1 MKETKKTAKRT
12 KMAAVSMALAA
23 MMAGQTVVV
32 MAGESDSN
40 VLYTFPLTDGIEI
53 EASTMDFNRDKTQ
66 YIDQVY
72 EERTN
77 VKIDWNISPVAD
89 WSTTLNLR
97 LNSGELPDLMLIN
110 KSLTNQFA
118 EEGYFVDFAEYLD
131 QMPNLSAWIEKI
143 PAIYNDTVDGDG
155 HLYCLTTFN
164 TRGQVPRQSIYRKD
178 IWEKEGLEAPTTIDE
193 LYDQLVQ
200 LKEKYPDSVPVV
212 NRWGA
217 SNLIGQLAVLYNT
230 KYDFYLNSDT
240 NTYEYGPA
248 TEKFKSAIQT
258 LQKFY
263 EAGLIDPEFATISDD
278 QFVERITSGK
288 ALFMFSEYLCC
299 MNTENQGDWNGN
311 GRVNNPDFDLEP
323 LTPLATEYG
332 SGKIEVQSPTA
343 RGGYAIAIN
352 ADSEYVDQL
361 VALVD
366 YQLSDEMIDLVNWG
380 IEGETYDIEDG
391 KKTWMIDNDKKKELG
406 LDARSGMWIPIDQ
419 DCSDSSLSEID
430 IENTMAANAKV
441 SDFAFYDAK
450 KTLSFT
456 AEEQDTISEIMTPVK
471 TYVDEEVMNFIT
483 GKKNMEEDWDAFEEK
498 ISDMNYEE
506 VLSMYRDKYEK
517 LPEDQKGFDD
527 QLGF

>member
-1 MKETKKTAKRT
+1 M
-12 KMAAVSMALAA
+12 
-23 MMAGQTVVV
+23 
-32 MAGESDSN
+32 
-40 VLYTFPLTDGIEI
+40 
-53 EASTMDFNRDKTQ
+53 
-66 YIDQVY
+66 
-72 EERTN
+72 
-77 VKIDWNISPVAD
+77 
-89 WSTTLNLR
+89 
-97 LNSGELPDLMLIN
+97 
-110 KSLTNQFA
+110 
-118 EEGYFVDFAEYLD
+118 
-131 QMPNLSAWIEKI
+131 
-143 PAIYNDTVDGDG
+143 
-155 HLYCLTTFN
+155 
-164 TRGQVPRQSIYRKD
+164 
-178 IWEKEGLEAPTTIDE
+178 
-193 LYDQLVQ
+193 Q

-230 KYDFYLNSDT
+230 KYDFYLDSDT